1 MKKFLIIDSNILP
14 SVYEKVVQAKELLR
28 TGQAKGITDAVKKLN
43 ISRSTFYK
51 YKDHVFNVS
60 EGMIGNKATIS
71 FLLSHETGVLSSI
84 LNIFATHKA
93 NVLTISQD
101 IPINGIANLSITF
114 EMSNLTIEMDDFI
127 QQLTDMDGVVK
138 TELIAME

>member
-1 MKKFLIIDSNILP
+1 MKKFLIIDSTILP

-114 EMSNLTIEMDDFI
+114 EMSNLTIEMDSFI

-138 TELIAME
+138 SELIAME

>member
-1 MKKFLIIDSNILP
+1 MKKFLIIDSTILP

-71 FLLSHETGVLSSI
+71 FLLNHETGVLSSI
-84 LNIFATHKA
+84 LNIFAVHKA

-114 EMSNLTIEMDDFI
+114 EMSNLTIEMESFI
-127 QQLTDMDGVVK
+127 EQLTSMDGVVK
-138 TELIAME
+138 SELIAME

>member
-1 MKKFLIIDSNILP
+1 MKKLLIIDSSILP
-14 SVYEKVVQAKELLR
+14 PVYLKVVEAKELLR
-28 TGQAKGITDAVKKLN
+28 TGKAKGITDAVRKLD

-51 YKDHVFNVS
+51 YKDYVFNIS

-71 FLLSHETGVLSSI
+71 FLLDHETGVLSSI
-84 LNIFATHKA
+84 LQILAEKGA

-101 IPINGIANLSITF
+101 IPINKIANLSITF
-114 EMSNLTIEMDDFI
+114 EMSTMEIDVDRLMNLFKSVK
-127 QQLTDMDGVVK
+127 GVVR

>member
-1 MKKFLIIDSNILP
+1 MKKLLIIDSSILP
-14 SVYEKVVQAKELLR
+14 PVYLKVVEAKELLR
-28 TGQAKGITDAVKKLN
+28 TGKAKGITDAVRQLD

-51 YKDHVFNVS
+51 YKDYVFNIS

-71 FLLSHETGVLSSI
+71 FLLDHETGVLSSI
-84 LNIFATHKA
+84 LQILAEKGA

-101 IPINGIANLSITF
+101 IPINKIANLSITF
-114 EMSNLTIEMDDFI
+114 EMSAMSMDVDRLMNL
-127 QQLTDMDGVVK
+127 LKAVRGVVR

>member
-114 EMSNLTIEMDDFI
+114 EMSNLIIEMDDFI

>member
-1 MKKFLIIDSNILP
+1 MKKLLIIDSSILP
-14 SVYEKVVQAKELLR
+14 PVYLKVVEAKELLR
-28 TGQAKGITDAVKKLN
+28 TGKAKGITDAVRQLD

-51 YKDHVFNVS
+51 YKDYVFNIS

-71 FLLSHETGVLSSI
+71 FLLDHETGVLSSI
-84 LNIFATHKA
+84 LQILAEKGA

-101 IPINGIANLSITF
+101 IPINKIANLSITF
-114 EMSNLTIEMDDFI
+114 EMSTMSIDIDHLMNLLKTVR
-127 QQLTDMDGVVK
+127 GVVR